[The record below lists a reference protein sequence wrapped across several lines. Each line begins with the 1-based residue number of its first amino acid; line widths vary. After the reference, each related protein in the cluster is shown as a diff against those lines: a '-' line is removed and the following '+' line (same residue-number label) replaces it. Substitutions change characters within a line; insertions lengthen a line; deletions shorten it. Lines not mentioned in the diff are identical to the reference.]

1 MATIGFLR
9 IVATYGRNQIVLKTY
24 IPETVDI
31 LRKQNAHH
39 LFGTTLGPPVLVIQ
53 IGIRRSSVV
62 PAPFFRPLKKTA
74 QTLCKQK
81 TTGNRKFRNH
91 GRHPGRPQVAQLHV
105 GHSSTIGGTVYLKT
119 GAQGIRYQTVGTGT
133 QIKQLP
139 GTNLMRYLRT
149 GRSRWS
155 IRSSG
160 GSSAPADG
168 PFPAV

>member
-81 TTGNRKFRNH
+81 TRSEKRRVGKEYRAH
-91 GRHPGRPQVAQLHV
+91 GLADH
-105 GHSSTIGGTVYLKT
+105 
-119 GAQGIRYQTVGTGT
+119 IR
-133 QIKQLP
+133 
-139 GTNLMRYLRT
+139 R
-149 GRSRWS
+149 
-155 IRSSG
+155 
-160 GSSAPADG
+160 
-168 PFPAV
+168 